1 MSVVIVFILI
11 VNIQE
16 CYHGN
21 HSENSHILKHI
32 SLTDFCFCFMLIIS
46 FLVLQFLSLVSFH
59 CMQVIYVHVVWTVDF

>member
-32 SLTDFCFCFMLIIS
+32 SLTDFWFCFMLIIS
-46 FLVLQFLSLVSFH
+46 FLVLLFLSLVSFH